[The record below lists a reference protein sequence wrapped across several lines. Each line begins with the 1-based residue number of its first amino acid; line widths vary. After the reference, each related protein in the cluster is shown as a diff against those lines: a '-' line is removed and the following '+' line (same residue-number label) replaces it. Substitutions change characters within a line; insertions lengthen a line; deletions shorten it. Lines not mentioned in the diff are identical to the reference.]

1 LPIERPY
8 ASPVAAHPPG
18 APIGDGASVLP
29 DGTAVVGEQ
38 RFEVRVTGDCERV
51 QRYVAGAPVVETVF
65 VTADGATGVT
75 DLLWQGSLLRV
86 VTPYSGAAA
95 IEVEGPVGAD
105 GGHRLD
111 VLRGWWSEAP
121 DGDGPDRELHALS
134 VALTAACRAEPG
146 ALRPCGEVDDLGLWR
161 LPDGTADLGSHAA
174 FAAAAT

>member
-1 LPIERPY
+1 
-8 ASPVAAHPPG
+8 
-18 APIGDGASVLP
+18 VLP

-38 RFEVRVTGDCERV
+38 RFAVRVAGDCERV

-95 IEVEGPVGAD
+95 IDVEGPVGTD

-121 DGDGPDRELHALS
+121 ESDGPERELRALS
-134 VALTAACRAEPG
+134 AALAVACRAEPG
-146 ALRPCGEVDDLGLWR
+146 ARRPADEVDELGLWR
-161 LPDGTADLGSHAA
+161 LPDGSADLGAHAA
-174 FAAAAT
+174 FAAGSD